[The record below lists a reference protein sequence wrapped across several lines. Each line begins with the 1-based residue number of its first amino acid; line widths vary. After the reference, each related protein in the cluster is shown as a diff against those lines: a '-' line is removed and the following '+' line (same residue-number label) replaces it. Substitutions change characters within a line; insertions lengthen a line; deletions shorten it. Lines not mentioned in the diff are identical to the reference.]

1 MYRSIGSLAA
11 FGVPSGP
18 YTGPPRRLR
27 WKDLPRAV
35 QDRLEA
41 CIDGRGRPAP
51 IALHVPRPTRL
62 AKRLV
67 FAATLGVMGLAA
79 LVVGSWSA
87 AQPSATSGLYAL
99 AVLPV
104 VGLAVFLQARRLAR
118 GGTPFDP
125 GVALLPLD
133 LVVFEGS
140 TLKVAPLGDVRDVG
154 VLAGGGATR
163 LVLRFASGEEVTFPM
178 PSQAHADRTYAALV
192 HAQGTLEALSYG
204 DDLERAIEHDP
215 FFPIRAEGGFEA
227 SAVAGATPAA
237 ASSGRRGRRAST
249 AAYVALAALLSVA
262 LGHVAF
268 LATNRL
274 SDDVRFR
281 TACEA
286 GTAEAMQRYLAL
298 GGRRVRE
305 AEYFFGQRRM
315 ALRRDRELAEMRERV
330 ARNEGLKAATAG
342 PEIAQNPPGFR
353 RPSSPEAWGLAHA
366 ECLRAFTDRAPASSK
381 AGRALPALVVL
392 AEEARRGSGGP
403 ARLDVRFEREIAP
416 SVASSGLLA
425 SLDAR
430 ERETARALAIV
441 LAEACPPGV
450 LELRHARGPRAPH
463 SPALVVRYAARG
475 PVAREVEGEKLTLAE
490 VRFDVTLEVWPRRPE
505 GFSLTLPAPEG
516 APTRTRERSVFRV
529 DDAAKAPAR
538 ALAAF
543 TARAF
548 DRLYDE
554 LYGLFFRGDVKVP
567 LPSFAEVEAIFMK

>member
-1 MYRSIGSLAA
+1 MYRSLGSLSA

-27 WKDLPRAV
+27 WSDLPRAV

-41 CIDGRGRPAP
+41 CLDGRGRPAP

-67 FAATLGVMGLAA
+67 GAATLGVLGLAA

-87 AQPSATSGLYAL
+87 AQPASTSALYAL

-104 VGLAVFLQARRLAR
+104 VGLAVFLQARRRAR

-125 GVALLPLD
+125 GLALLPLD
-133 LVVFEGS
+133 LVVFEGA
-140 TLKVAPLGDVRDVG
+140 TLRVAPLGDVRDVG
-154 VLAGGGATR
+154 VLAEGGSTR
-163 LVLRFASGEEVTFPM
+163 LALRFASGEEVTFPM

-204 DDLERAIEHDP
+204 DDLERAMEHDP
-215 FFPIRAEGGFEA
+215 FFPIRTEGGFEDA
-227 SAVAGATPAA
+227 PRAAGLAPSGPLGVGSRTSAA
-237 ASSGRRGRRAST
+237 A
-249 AAYVALAALLSVA
+249 YLALAALLSVA
-262 LGHVAF
+262 MGHVAYR
-268 LATNRL
+268 ATNRL

-281 TACEA
+281 AACDA
-286 GTAEAMQRYLAL
+286 GTTEAMQRYLAL

-305 AEYFFGQRRM
+305 AEYFFGARRM
-315 ALRRDRELAEMRERV
+315 ALRKDRELAEMRERV

-353 RPSSPEAWGLAHA
+353 RPRSPAEWGLAHA
-366 ECLRAFTDRAPASSK
+366 ECLRAFTDRAPPPSK
-381 AGRALPALVVL
+381 AGRALPGLVAL

-416 SVASSGLLA
+416 AVSSKPLLA

-430 ERETARALAIV
+430 ERETARALAVVI
-441 LAEACPPGV
+441 AEVCPPGV
-450 LELRHARGPRAPH
+450 LEVHLARGPRAPH

-475 PVAREVEGEKLTLAE
+475 PVSRAFDGGQLTLAE

-505 GFSLTLPAPEG
+505 GFSLTLPPPAV
-516 APTRTRERSVFRV
+516 AATRTRERSVFRV
-529 DDAAKAPAR
+529 DDAAPMEGR
-538 ALAAF
+538 VLAAF